1 MPEGINR
8 QWLLAKRP
16 EGPPGDQHFRW
27 AETPV
32 PSPGPGQ
39 ALVQNLWL
47 SLDPTM
53 LLYAADDSERPLIPI
68 GRPMRSIA
76 VSRVVES
83 RRPGI
88 EPGEVVHGLFGWE
101 DYSLTDDVGDLPLT
115 KVAPTIPPNL
125 ALGTFGLTGMAAYFG
140 VREIGKAR
148 TGETIVVSS
157 AAGGVGSIAGQ
168 VARILGLR
176 VIGIAGGKEKCEWLI
191 REGGFAGA
199 IDHRSEDVGAR
210 LTELCPQGI
219 DIYFDNT
226 GGPMLDEALAHLRRN
241 ARVVLCGLTSR
252 YAQHAPA
259 PGLANYT
266 ALIMERAH
274 MEGFFASDFAARFPE
289 AREALGNWL
298 RSGQLKS
305 KEDVVVGLENAPKA
319 LARVFAGTNVGKQL
333 LRIVDVG
340 AEPDAPA

>member
-1 MPEGINR
+1 MAARSSRTSRMFLDATSKIRSASSTTSRTRTAAGSPRSQCLPLGLISCSRLGLICESAADSRTQIMPEGINR

-101 DYSLTDDVGDLPLT
+101 DYSLTDDVG
-115 KVAPTIPPNL
+115 
-125 ALGTFGLTGMAAYFG
+125 
-140 VREIGKAR
+140 
-148 TGETIVVSS
+148 
-157 AAGGVGSIAGQ
+157 
-168 VARILGLR
+168 
-176 VIGIAGGKEKCEWLI
+176 
-191 REGGFAGA
+191 
-199 IDHRSEDVGAR
+199 
-210 LTELCPQGI
+210 
-219 DIYFDNT
+219 
-226 GGPMLDEALAHLRRN
+226 
-241 ARVVLCGLTSR
+241 
-252 YAQHAPA
+252 
-259 PGLANYT
+259 
-266 ALIMERAH
+266 
-274 MEGFFASDFAARFPE
+274 
-289 AREALGNWL
+289 
-298 RSGQLKS
+298 
-305 KEDVVVGLENAPKA
+305 
-319 LARVFAGTNVGKQL
+319 
-333 LRIVDVG
+333 
-340 AEPDAPA
+340 